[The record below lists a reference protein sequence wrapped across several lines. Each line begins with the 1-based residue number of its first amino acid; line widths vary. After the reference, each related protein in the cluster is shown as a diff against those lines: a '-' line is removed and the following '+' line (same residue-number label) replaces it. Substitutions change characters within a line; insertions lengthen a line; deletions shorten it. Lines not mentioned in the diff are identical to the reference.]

1 MHLRVTERRFREYV
15 VLFKIGLTK
24 HTFGGSVLNDDAIES
39 LLYQF
44 ANNTFRADFGDQ
56 VIKPRCPY
64 SNEEGV
70 VSIHGGKDGLDDRCI
85 PPMGGMCSVQWIE
98 RPRGGNF
105 TIVYKMNTIQLV
117 RQE

>member
-1 MHLRVTERRFREYV
+1 MHLRVRDGCFREYV
-15 VLFKIGLTK
+15 VLFKIGLAI
-24 HTFGGSVLNDDAIES
+24 HTLGGSVLNNDAIES

-44 ANNTFRADFGDQ
+44 ANNPFRADFGNQ

-85 PPMGGMCSVQWIE
+85 QPIDGMCSVQWIE
-98 RPRGGNF
+98 RPQGGNCAI
-105 TIVYKMNTIQLV
+105 TYKMNTIQLV